1 MVLCARTQSCIQPN
15 CNRARKYRWVTDRLR
30 APTEHGREGENTL
43 EGSFGVSWK
52 KNTMIRECYIWNW
65 AFVVCVWSRY
75 NLRSGFLGRK
85 ISSLKIKYWE
95 AIYVNVKFPLLM
107 KSDTYFPNNCF
118 LSFFSFTLIWLA
130 MLFLS
135 ILIQLNFVLYV
146 RRLLSPNS
154 SVESLRVSSIA
165 LMTMHFV
172 HLHSVISV
180 LECYTN
186 PLLYG
191 EQIAFLPFFLSFLST
206 FPPPYL
212 LLWSSYMLQ
221 GKRKIKTLDWV

>member
-118 LSFFSFTLIWLA
+118 LSIFFQLYLNLIGNA
-130 MLFLS
+130 
-135 ILIQLNFVLYV
+135 
-146 RRLLSPNS
+146 
-154 SVESLRVSSIA
+154 
-165 LMTMHFV
+165 
-172 HLHSVISV
+172 
-180 LECYTN
+180 
-186 PLLYG
+186 
-191 EQIAFLPFFLSFLST
+191 LSFHFDSVKFCFICEKVT
-206 FPPPYL
+206 FP
-212 LLWSSYMLQ
+212 
-221 GKRKIKTLDWV
+221 